1 MLELEI
7 IALDVLS
14 DGMGGYTVNDAIHT
28 GRFIE
33 LPEDYTKEDIIREC
47 FDRYVDITIE
57 DDGFTSIFVD
67 REEDGKPLL
76 ELKYCY

>member
-1 MLELEI
+1 MLKLEI
-7 IALDVLS
+7 IALSVWGNAE
-14 DGMGGYTVNDAIHT
+14 DGYDVNDAMHT

-47 FDRYVDITIE
+47 FDRHVDITIE

-67 REEDGKPLL
+67 REEDGMPLL